1 MGAARAISC
10 VGRKPPWHPG
20 FPRAPVSYG
29 LQGET
34 ISVLSATPITIH
46 YSPTTVAPARYSFG
60 RTTKEGGDGGAE
72 PISVGPRLLGP
83 KTSGFGGTSLRL
95 PGSFVRPR
103 QPSARFCAAG
113 FSEMRAIVLLSCI
126 HVGLGFWTVSMPRK
140 TAGASITMSLQ
151 KEAQHRPAGERRA
164 ASRAML
170 SIGEA
175 EVPVAIQDAGAKGL
189 GVFATERIE
198 AGVYVGEYEGEILSG
213 RDIEVRYE
221 GKGVPNAEDL
231 AWRESREERE
241 IGVTGDY
248 IYGCGEDIFV
258 DAEDSDLASW
268 CRFINHAPMD
278 SEECNLQG
286 KSLPKAYSGK
296 PKVWFVTR
304 RAIDP
309 GEELH
314 FDYGDEYFW

>member
-1 MGAARAISC
+1 MRA
-10 VGRKPPWHPG
+10 
-20 FPRAPVSYG
+20 
-29 LQGET
+29 T
-34 ISVLSATPITIH
+34 VLFTCL
-46 YSPTTVAPARYSFG
+46 YV
-60 RTTKEGGDGGAE
+60 
-72 PISVGPRLLGP
+72 
-83 KTSGFGGTSLRL
+83 GFGFSSVSTRRRADRASL
-95 PGSFVRPR
+95 S
-103 QPSARFCAAG
+103 
-113 FSEMRAIVLLSCI
+113 
-126 HVGLGFWTVSMPRK
+126 
-140 TAGASITMSLQ
+140 MSLQ
-151 KEAQHRPAGERRA
+151 KGAQPRPAGERRA
-164 ASRAML
+164 ASRAMV
-170 SIGEA
+170 SISDA

-189 GVFATERIE
+189 GVFATGRIE

-221 GKGVPNAEDL
+221 GKGTATAEDM
-231 AWRESREERE
+231 AWRKSREERD

-258 DAEDSDLASW
+258 DAEDSDIASW

-304 RAIDP
+304 RAIDA